1 MRSVSRIGVLA
12 AALALGASGVMAQ
25 QGYQHGQAKPE
36 KSGQAHQQQE
46 DFDLRFLEM
55 TAMHHEMGVKMSEMA
70 EDKAQNAELK
80 AKAKQMLDEQRQEIE
95 QLDRL
100 RSRLYPDAGKR
111 QSASEMM
118 ESMHGTGT
126 SGEKASGQHQ
136 HEGQTQ
142 GMAGMHEEMHKGGM
156 DMMGQM
162 SRLEKLEG
170 AEFDRAFA
178 KAMIQHHQMQVKM
191 SQRAIKDAK
200 HDEVQQIA
208 KETLERQK
216 RDITDLQKF
225 AGASKSDK

>member
-1 MRSVSRIGVLA
+1 MRSVSEIGVLA
-12 AALALGASGVMAQ
+12 AVVTLAVAGAMAQ
-25 QGYQHGQAKPE
+25 QGHQHEQAQPKRGD
-36 KSGQAHQQQE
+36 KAHQQQG

-55 TAMHHEMGVKMSEMA
+55 TAMHHEMGVRMSELA
-70 EDKAQNAELK
+70 EDKARNAELK
-80 AKAKQMLDEQRQEIE
+80 VKAKQMLDEQRQEID
-95 QLDRL
+95 QLDQL

-136 HEGQTQ
+136 HEGQTK

-156 DMMGQM
+156 DMIGQM
-162 SRLEKLEG
+162 NRLEKLEG

-200 HDEVQQIA
+200 HDEVQEIA

-216 RDITDLQKF
+216 RDITELQKF